1 MRYLIAQFLILYCFL
16 LSDIDS
22 LGVLKGKLFSGKNQ
36 LPLAGANIFIK
47 GTNLGT
53 TSDENGEF
61 IINNI
66 FQGYYSVSASYIGYK
81 KEIIADIWIRPK
93 AYDYLNIIL
102 EPTLINL
109 EGVSV
114 QESYF
119 KKSILNEYQS
129 TSFKN
134 DEIRRAPGSGQE
146 ISRILNSLPSVA
158 SVGENRQDMMVRGGG
173 PTENGFIIDNIPI
186 PSISHFNQPDG
197 RSNGPVGLINTEMVE
212 NIEFYSNG
220 FSAKFGNKL
229 SSFGDIKYR
238 DGNQENL
245 EATLGLGMGGLGG
258 FLEGPFSQNISYIAS
273 YRRSYLNLLADAINA
288 GGMPSYDDF
297 QGKITYRPNMYNT
310 YTLLTING
318 RSTYDRS
325 LEDAIDVGEGSY
337 GIVGNKQNT
346 IGINHKRIWN
356 ENSFSNSSIALSKEK
371 ANISFNNT
379 FSKDPVF
386 NSYNLQNTLSIRQL
400 NQIKQNSNN
409 IFEFGFEYYLRKTKY
424 DFLLNDIENKK
435 NISVSNMSTFSTL
448 KQVLFDRVVLS
459 SGLRLDYNSYEKRI
473 LFSPRINID
482 YAMKN
487 GKSNIIY
494 NIGQYYQNPPEIY
507 ISIDENILKSVSC
520 WQHSLSLERMLSI
533 STKITVSVYHK
544 EYKNAPMFSN
554 VSNNQPE
561 SFLLDQLTMHSGIM
575 SNGQAES
582 YGIEILIE
590 KKRAENFYGLIGGS
604 LFNSTFF
611 DSNGKKRNRNHNYKS
626 IFNIVGGYR
635 PSDSNWEIS
644 VRWSYFGG
652 KPYTGINEELSLRYG
667 QETSNNNRFNEDK
680 TPEYHSLFLRYERRK
695 NMKIGNLVSYFEL
708 WNAYNR
714 KNIELYFWS
723 EADEKINEITYFSLI
738 PVGGFELE
746 F

>member
-1 MRYLIAQFLILYCFL
+1 MRYSIALFLIFYCFL
-16 LSDIDS
+16 SSEIDS
-22 LGVLKGKLFSGKNQ
+22 HGVLKGKLLSGKDQ
-36 LPLAGANIFIK
+36 LPLIGANILIK

-53 TSDENGEF
+53 TTDENGEF
-61 IINNI
+61 IIKNI
-66 FQGYYSVSASYIGYK
+66 SQGYYSVSASYIGYK
-81 KEIIADIWIRPK
+81 KEIIADIWVRPK

-129 TSFKN
+129 TSFRN

-212 NIEFYSNG
+212 NLEFYSNG

-238 DGNQENL
+238 EGDNETTEL
-245 EATLGLGMGGLGG
+245 TLGLGMGGLGG

-288 GGMPSYDDF
+288 GGMPSYNDF
-297 QGKITYRPNMYNT
+297 QGKITYKPNIYNT
-310 YTLLTING
+310 YTILSING
-318 RSTYDRS
+318 SSMYDRT
-325 LEDAIDVGEGSY
+325 LEDAYEVGDGAY
-337 GIVGNKQNT
+337 GKIENKQNT
-346 IGINHKRIWN
+346 IGLNHKHIWN
-356 ENSFSNSSIALSKEK
+356 EKSFSNSSIALSKEK
-371 ANISFNNT
+371 ADISFYDT
-379 FSKDPVF
+379 FSNNPLF
-386 NSYNLQNTLSIRQL
+386 NSYNLQNTLCIRQI
-400 NQIKQNSNN
+400 NQVKQNSKN
-409 IFEFGFEYYLRKTKY
+409 IYEFGFEYYLRATGY
-424 DFLLNDIENKK
+424 DFLLNNIDNKRNVGVS
-435 NISVSNMSTFSTL
+435 NISTFLTL
-448 KQVLFDRVVLS
+448 KQILLDQIVLS
-459 SGLRLDYNSYEKRI
+459 SGLRLDYNNYEKI
-473 LFSPRINID
+473 NLFSPRINID
-482 YAMKN
+482 YALKN
-487 GKSNIIY
+487 GKTNIIY

-507 ISIDENILKSVSC
+507 ISIDDNNLKSVSC
-520 WQHSLSLERMLSI
+520 WQHSLSFERMLSI
-533 STKITVSVYHK
+533 TTKLTASIYQK
-544 EYKNAPMFSN
+544 AYKNAPMFSGM
-554 VSNNQPE
+554 NNNEPQ
-561 SFLLDQLTMHSGIM
+561 SFLLDQLTMHSGIV

-582 YGIEILIE
+582 QGIEILIE
-590 KKRAENFYGLIGGS
+590 KKRAEKFYGLIGGS
-604 LFNSTFF
+604 LFNSIFF
-611 DSNGKKRNRNHNYKS
+611 NSTGEKRNRNHNYRS

-635 PSDSNWEIS
+635 PSNSNWEIS
-644 VRWSYFGG
+644 FRWSYFGG
-652 KPYTGINEELSLRYG
+652 KPYTRINEQLSLQYG
-667 QETSNNNRFNEDK
+667 QEILDNNRFNEQK
-680 TPEYHSLFLRYERRK
+680 TPKYHSLFLRYERRK

-723 EADEKINEITYFSLI
+723 EADKKINEITYFSLI

>member
-1 MRYLIAQFLILYCFL
+1 MRLFILHFLIL
-16 LSDIDS
+16 LSLVFANNEE
-22 LGVLKGKLFSGKNQ
+22 LGLLKGKIVSAQNQ
-36 LPLAGANIFIK
+36 LPLSGANIIIK
-47 GTNLGT
+47 GTDLGT
-53 TSDENGEF
+53 VSDENGEF
-61 IINNI
+61 IINNVL
-66 FQGYYSVSASYIGYK
+66 QGYYSVSASYIGYE
-81 KEIIADIWIRPK
+81 KEMIADIWVRPK

-102 EPTLINL
+102 EPALINL
-109 EGVSV
+109 KGVTV
-114 QESYF
+114 KESYF

-129 TSFKN
+129 TSFRN

-229 SSFGDIKYR
+229 SSFGDINYR
-238 DGNQENL
+238 EGNKESL
-245 EATLGLGMGGLGG
+245 ELTLGLGMGGLGG
-258 FLEGPFSQNISYIAS
+258 FLEGPLSQNISYIAS

-297 QGKITYRPNMYNT
+297 QGKITYRPNIYNT
-310 YTLLTING
+310 YTFLTING

-325 LEDAIDVGEGSY
+325 LEDALDIGDGSY
-337 GIVGNKQNT
+337 GKVGNKQNT
-346 IGINHKRIWN
+346 IGFNHKHIWN
-356 ENSFSNSSIALSKEK
+356 EKSFSNSSIGLSKEK
-371 ANISFNNT
+371 ANISFNDT
-379 FSKDPVF
+379 FSKGPVF
-386 NSYNLQNTLSIRQL
+386 NSFNLQNTFSLRQL
-400 NQIKQNSNN
+400 NQIKQNSKY
-409 IFEFGFEYYLRKTKY
+409 IFEFGVEYYLRKTEY
-424 DFLLNDIENKK
+424 DFFLNNIENKK
-435 NISVSNMSTFSTL
+435 NVSVSNISTFVTL

-459 SGLRLDYNSYEKRI
+459 SGIRLDYNNYEKI
-473 LFSPRINID
+473 NLLSPRINID

-487 GKSNIIY
+487 GKNNFIY

-507 ISIDENILKSVSC
+507 ISIDENNLKSVSC
-520 WQHSLSLERMLSI
+520 WQHSLSLERMLSVT
-533 STKITVSVYHK
+533 TKLTVSVYQK
-544 EYKNAPMFSN
+544 EYKKAPMFTDVDN
-554 VSNNQPE
+554 KEPQ
-561 SFLLDQLTMHSGIM
+561 SFLLDQLTMHSGII

-582 YGIEILIE
+582 EGIEILIE

-611 DSNGKKRNRNHNYKS
+611 DSNGEKRNRNHNYKS
-626 IFNIVGGYR
+626 IFNIIGGYR

-644 VRWSYFGG
+644 FRWSYFGG
-652 KPYTGINEELSLRYG
+652 KPYTRINERQSLQYG
-667 QETSNNNRFNEDK
+667 QEILDNNKFNEKK
-680 TPEYHSLFLRYERRK
+680 TPEYHSLFLRYERTK
-695 NMKIGNLVSYFEL
+695 NMKIGNLISYFEL

-723 EADEKINEITYFSLI
+723 ETDKKINEITYFSLI